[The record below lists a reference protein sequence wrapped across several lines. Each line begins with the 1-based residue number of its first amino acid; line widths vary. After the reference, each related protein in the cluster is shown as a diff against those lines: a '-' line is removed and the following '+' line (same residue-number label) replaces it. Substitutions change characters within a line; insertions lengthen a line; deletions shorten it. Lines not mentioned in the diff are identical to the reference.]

1 MRAPVSDKRYRGTL
15 IRVFI
20 DAVIKNDTLALPAA
34 MRHPTLRDRRRVIAS
49 RDVGGF
55 AA

>member
-1 MRAPVSDKRYRGTL
+1 MRAPVTDKRYRGTL

-20 DAVIKNDTLALPAA
+20 DIKNDTLALPAA

-49 RDVGGF
+49 RVSRGF